1 MKIVKEPMTTEMSER
16 MNKFLEKDPES
27 LKKKELAE
35 RNLVAAGIADKLE
48 KSLKPKGFFNVPELL
63 DNRRLEYA
71 IPNGAFASYPTF
83 DKCYVW
89 QIPMDER
96 TTYAEGGLIV
106 RPDQIMAADRH
117 TAPRGILISA
127 GLQAMDS
134 LYSTGVELGHI
145 IRFKKLSP
153 FVMQVDDIDG
163 HKLYCMVVRD
173 GDIDGSE
180 DLAIAYHQKLV
191 ELKNVS
197 DKGFDFRF
205 GKQGEV
211 TGHKVSPYYDAS
223 M

>member
-1 MKIVKEPMTTEMSER
+1 
-16 MNKFLEKDPES
+16 
-27 LKKKELAE
+27 
-35 RNLVAAGIADKLE
+35 
-48 KSLKPKGFFNVPELL
+48 LL
-63 DNRRLEYA
+63 DKRRLEYA

-83 DKCYVW
+83 DKCYIW

-96 TTYAEGGLIV
+96 QTYAEGGLIFK
-106 RPDQIMAADRH
+106 PEQIMAADRH
-117 TAPRGILISA
+117 TAPRGILVSA

-134 LYSTGVELGHI
+134 LYSTGIEIGHI

-153 FVMQVDDIDG
+153 FIMQVDDIDG

-173 GDIDGSE
+173 GDIDASE
-180 DLAIAYHQKLV
+180 DLAEAYQKKLI
-191 ELKNVS
+191 EIKNVS

-205 GKQGEV
+205 GKEGQT